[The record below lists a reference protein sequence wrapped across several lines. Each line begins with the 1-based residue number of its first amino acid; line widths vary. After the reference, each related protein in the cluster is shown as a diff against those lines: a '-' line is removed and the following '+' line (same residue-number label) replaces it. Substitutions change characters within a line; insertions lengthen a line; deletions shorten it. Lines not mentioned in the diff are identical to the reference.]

1 MRCGANFGRGQR
13 SRPES
18 FVARHMSLVVIVT
31 PMSLPYSFASFPSAS
46 VSQRVSRTTEAR
58 YTATTGAAAA
68 GAAAVAVAIAVAV
81 AAVVGAVVDDGT
93 TPVSFVPRVSPPPPP
108 LVLLKNFANV
118 FFSHFLC
125 CSGVASMNSLA
136 CSFSPP
142 NSDDDEPSCLLLS
155 RLDDGHEPSSASIT
169 RPRSACWM
177 FELHALASCS
187 P

>member
-1 MRCGANFGRGQR
+1 
-13 SRPES
+13 
-18 FVARHMSLVVIVT
+18 MSLVVIVT
-31 PMSLPYSFASFPSAS
+31 PMSLSYSFASFPSAS

-68 GAAAVAVAIAVAV
+68 GAAAVAVAVAVAVVAIAVAVAV
-81 AAVVGAVVDDGT
+81 AAVVGAIVVVDDGT
-93 TPVSFVPRVSPPPPP
+93 TPVSFVPRVSPPP

-142 NSDDDEPSCLLLS
+142 NSDEDDPSCLLLS

-169 RPRSACWM
+169 RPRSACLM